1 MIRLAGWQK
10 FWFERDA
17 HKQTKEAYASM
28 RASYAVASR
37 TLDEANRR
45 EAELRA
51 QVADLTLQL
60 ECLTCDVTDRE
71 REIEALTN
79 GLTWFEGSGA

>member
-10 FWFERDA
+10 WWFERDA

-28 RASYAVASR
+28 RASYAVALR

-45 EAELRA
+45 EAELREY
-51 QVADLTLQL
+51 VNRVEL
-60 ECLTCDVTDRE
+60 ERDDARRE
-71 REIEALTN
+71 VDEVRAALVWLEDKWFKGSEA
-79 GLTWFEGSGA
+79 

>member
-10 FWFERDA
+10 WWFERDA

-28 RASYAVASR
+28 RASYAVALR

-45 EAELRA
+45 EADLREYVNLVELERDDARREVDEVRA
-51 QVADLTLQL
+51 ALLFVEGNFFRKD
-60 ECLTCDVTDRE
+60 
-71 REIEALTN
+71 EA
-79 GLTWFEGSGA
+79 S